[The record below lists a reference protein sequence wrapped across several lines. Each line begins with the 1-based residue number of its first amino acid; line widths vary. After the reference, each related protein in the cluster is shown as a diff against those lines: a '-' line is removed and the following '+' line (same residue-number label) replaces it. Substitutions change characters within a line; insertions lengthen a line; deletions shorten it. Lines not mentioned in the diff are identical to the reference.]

1 MKYVCRHC
9 GALNDV
15 PDGEPPARYP
25 CASCSQPLSRVP
37 NTSGDTSAAV
47 GMIGGAALGAA
58 IGGPGG
64 AIIGGIIGGFIGKEA
79 KGVG

>member
-9 GALNDV
+9 GALNDL
-15 PDGEPPARYP
+15 PDREPPAKYL
-25 CASCSQPLSRVP
+25 CESCSRPLSYAP
-37 NTSGDTSAAV
+37 KASGDTSAAV
-47 GMIGGAALGAA
+47 GVIGGAALGASL
-58 IGGPGG
+58 GGPVG